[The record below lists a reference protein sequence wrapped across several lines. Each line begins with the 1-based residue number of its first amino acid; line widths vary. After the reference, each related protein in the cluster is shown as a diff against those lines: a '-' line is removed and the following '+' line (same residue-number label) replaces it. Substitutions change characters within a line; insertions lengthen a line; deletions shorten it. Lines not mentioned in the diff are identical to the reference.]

1 MSVTC
6 NDGTL
11 DKIIEDLNADTFTEI
26 RSVWYHLSKVS
37 KNISNALTMPMKER
51 IEWFKEAYS
60 TTNFTTLKDEVK
72 RYSGFGEKDNADTY
86 WKLLLAYD
94 WFYYY
99 SGYAYQRATA

>member
-1 MSVTC
+1 MINELNTE
-6 NDGTL
+6 TL
-11 DKIIEDLNADTFTEI
+11 KEI
-26 RSVWYHLSKVS
+26 RSVWYHLSKVH

-51 IEWFKEAYS
+51 IEWFKSAYS
-60 TTNFTTLKDEVK
+60 TTNFTTLKTEVR

-99 SGYAYQRATA
+99 PGYARQRENA